1 MNDNRETQADHK
13 RQDQSPAVQS
23 LKQEK
28 AATKTL
34 SPDEELEKGLKD
46 SFPASDPV
54 SVTSPSVPTGRID
67 PDDQKQ

>member
-1 MNDNRETQADHK
+1 MTDNHENQADQK
-13 RQDQSPAVQS
+13 RQEQSPAVQS
-23 LKQEK
+23 LKQEQ

-34 SPDEELEKGLKD
+34 SPDEELEKGLKE

-54 SVTSPSVPTGRID
+54 SVTSPSVTTGRVD

>member
-34 SPDEELEKGLKD
+34 SLMRNWRK
-46 SFPASDPV
+46 A
-54 SVTSPSVPTGRID
+54 
-67 PDDQKQ
+67 